1 MNPNMIPN
9 MRWAALALAAML
21 ACAAVPALAQS
32 NDAAVPPAQPGNAA
46 VAPPAAQPQM
56 QPPSEAAAPPAH
68 TTEAATAPEHRS
80 EAAPAAPAL
89 PPARFMFQ
97 RADNGFLRLDA
108 QTGQVA
114 FCSQHSVGWACAAVP
129 EDRAALEKEIGRLQT
144 EVTGLNGK
152 LANLTGEVAQLK
164 LENAA
169 LRAPPPPPLPPQ
181 TVPPKPRVDNGS
193 GPAISLPTHEDI
205 ARARAFVADAWH
217 RLVDMLAN
225 LQKDVMRKS

>member
-1 MNPNMIPN
+1 MNASMNPSMIPN
-9 MRWAALALAAML
+9 MRCATLAVAAML
-21 ACAAVPALAQS
+21 ACASAPALAQS
-32 NDAAVPPAQPGNAA
+32 NDAATPPSGEA
-46 VAPPAAQPQM
+46 VAPPAAQPPM
-56 QPPSEAAAPPAH
+56 QPPSEAAAPP
-68 TTEAATAPEHRS
+68 EYRS

-89 PPARFMFQ
+89 PPARFIFQ

-129 EDRAALEKEIGRLQT
+129 EDRAALEKEIGRLQA

-152 LANLTGEVAQLK
+152 LAELTGEVAQLK